1 MQCMIVAYIKD
12 FEMHFIVCLFSLNWS
27 LCLLHI
33 IFICMLSICSNFG
46 SNMLQFR
53 YFDISYFIVHHCF
66 IILVAIQLDPHFPV
80 SRPNHYFRFI
90 DLTTISGS

>member
-66 IILVAIQLDPHFPV
+66 IILVAIQPDPHF
-80 SRPNHYFRFI
+80 RFL
-90 DLTTISGS
+90 DPTTISGS